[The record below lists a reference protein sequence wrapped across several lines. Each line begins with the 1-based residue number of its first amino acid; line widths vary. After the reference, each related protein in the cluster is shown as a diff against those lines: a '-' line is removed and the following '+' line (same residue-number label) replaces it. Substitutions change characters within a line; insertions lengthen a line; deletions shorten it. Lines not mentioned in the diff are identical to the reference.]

1 LKKEL
6 EKDRT
11 LLESKAGPRI
21 RKALKSIED
30 AWGKCPHDTDLS
42 LITGVEGPYKY
53 DNGNVSC
60 NTENK
65 DRQEHG
71 VKFYIRSDE
80 LVLKRYK
87 AKKLHGPCT
96 FIKATGKVVTWNYK
110 DGGMVR

>member
-1 LKKEL
+1 MKKEL

-53 DNGNVSC
+53 DSGNVSC
-60 NTENK
+60 NTKNS
-65 DRQEHG
+65 DGQSHG
-71 VKFYIRSDE
+71 VEFWLYSDK
-80 LVLKRYK
+80 LVLKRKK
-87 AKKLHGPCT
+87 ARMNHGPRT
-96 FIKATGKVVTWNYK
+96 TIYASGVV
-110 DGGMVR
+110 DS